1 MDSGAEATVLVVED
15 EELARLII
23 TDYLREGGFAVLQSA
38 NAEQALAVL
47 EQRGDVRAVVLD
59 VVMPGAMD
67 GIALAHLIHERWPGI
82 GLLVMSGKGVPK
94 MVQLPPGARLSA
106 EALFRA
112 VDRGETAGD
121 YFHGQRD
128 ALANPRNTRSRC
140 LYGTN

>member
-1 MDSGAEATVLVVED
+1 MDSTPEATVLVVED

-38 NAEQALAVL
+38 NAEQAIAVL

-67 GIALAHLIHERWPGI
+67 GIALAHVIHERWPGI

-94 MVQLPPGARLSA
+94 MVQLPPGAGFLPKPYFGPSIVGRL
-106 EALFRA
+106 RA
-112 VDRGETAGD
+112 IISTDKET
-121 YFHGQRD
+121 R
-128 ALANPRNTRSRC
+128 
-140 LYGTN
+140 

>member
-1 MDSGAEATVLVVED
+1 MDSTPEATVLVVED

-23 TDYLREGGFAVLQSA
+23 TDYLREGGFAVLQASD
-38 NAEQALAVL
+38 AEQALAVL

-94 MVQLPPGARLSA
+94 MVQLPPGAGFLPKPYFGPSIVGRL
-106 EALFRA
+106 RA
-112 VDRGETAGD
+112 IISTDKET
-121 YFHGQRD
+121 R
-128 ALANPRNTRSRC
+128 
-140 LYGTN
+140 

>member
-94 MVQLPPGARLSA
+94 MVQLPPGAGFLPKPYFGPSIVGRL
-106 EALFRA
+106 RA
-112 VDRGETAGD
+112 IISTDKET
-121 YFHGQRD
+121 R
-128 ALANPRNTRSRC
+128 
-140 LYGTN
+140 

>member
-1 MDSGAEATVLVVED
+1 MASMGSTPEATVLVVED

-94 MVQLPPGARLSA
+94 MVQLPPGAGFLPKPYFGPSIVGRL
-106 EALFRA
+106 RA
-112 VDRGETAGD
+112 IISTDKET
-121 YFHGQRD
+121 R
-128 ALANPRNTRSRC
+128 
-140 LYGTN
+140 

>member
-67 GIALAHLIHERWPGI
+67 GIALAHVIHERWPGI

-94 MVQLPPGARLSA
+94 MVQLPPGAGFLPKPYFGPSIVGRL
-106 EALFRA
+106 RA
-112 VDRGETAGD
+112 IISTDKET
-121 YFHGQRD
+121 R
-128 ALANPRNTRSRC
+128 
-140 LYGTN
+140 

>member
-1 MDSGAEATVLVVED
+1 MARQATVLVVED

-94 MVQLPPGARLSA
+94 MVQLPPGAGFLPKPYFGPSIVGRL
-106 EALFRA
+106 RA
-112 VDRGETAGD
+112 IISTDKET
-121 YFHGQRD
+121 R
-128 ALANPRNTRSRC
+128 
-140 LYGTN
+140 

>member
-38 NAEQALAVL
+38 NAEQAIAVL

-67 GIALAHLIHERWPGI
+67 GIALAHVIHQRWPGV

-94 MVQLPPGARLSA
+94 MVQLPPGAGFLPKPYFGPSIVGRL
-106 EALFRA
+106 RA
-112 VDRGETAGD
+112 IISTDKET
-121 YFHGQRD
+121 R
-128 ALANPRNTRSRC
+128 
-140 LYGTN
+140 

>member
-94 MVQLPPGARLSA
+94 MVQLPPEAGFLPKPYFGPSIVGRL
-106 EALFRA
+106 RA
-112 VDRGETAGD
+112 IISTDKET
-121 YFHGQRD
+121 R
-128 ALANPRNTRSRC
+128 
-140 LYGTN
+140 

>member
-1 MDSGAEATVLVVED
+1 MDSGAQATVLVVED

-94 MVQLPPGARLSA
+94 MVRLPPGAGFLPKPYFGPSIVGRL
-106 EALFRA
+106 RA
-112 VDRGETAGD
+112 IISTDKET
-121 YFHGQRD
+121 R
-128 ALANPRNTRSRC
+128 
-140 LYGTN
+140 

>member
-1 MDSGAEATVLVVED
+1 MASMDSGAEATVLVVED

-38 NAEQALAVL
+38 NAEQAIAVL

-67 GIALAHLIHERWPGI
+67 GIALAHVIHERWPGI

-94 MVQLPPGARLSA
+94 MVQLPPGAGFLPKPYFGPSIVGRL
-106 EALFRA
+106 RA
-112 VDRGETAGD
+112 IISTDKET
-121 YFHGQRD
+121 R
-128 ALANPRNTRSRC
+128 
-140 LYGTN
+140 

>member
-94 MVQLPPGARLSA
+94 MVQLPPGAGFLPKPYFGPSIVGRL
-106 EALFRA
+106 RA
-112 VDRGETAGD
+112 IMSTDKET
-121 YFHGQRD
+121 R
-128 ALANPRNTRSRC
+128 
-140 LYGTN
+140 